1 MVTVLSTLTLFL
13 DCAGFLATGVVL
25 GITRFPSVEVT
36 VVGIIFLFPKEINDH
51 KWLHESML
59 LVKKFLYAAS

>member
-36 VVGIIFLFPKEINDH
+36 VVGIIFFISKRDNFFKESRFFSFI
-51 KWLHESML
+51 L
-59 LVKKFLYAAS
+59 LIPDC

>member
-36 VVGIIFLFPKEINDH
+36 VVGIIFLFPKEINFFKRADF
-51 KWLHESML
+51 S
-59 LVKKFLYAAS
+59 VSFF